1 MEVRGVFRIVVCVAL
16 CCCDPVRCFLCVC
29 WCGRGGGMCRAQ
41 WVWRVPLRLQVL
53 WLLCVVYFL
62 VSICVAGIV
71 VVRAVVFDVGMRA

>member
-1 MEVRGVFRIVVCVAL
+1 
-16 CCCDPVRCFLCVC
+16 
-29 WCGRGGGMCRAQ
+29 MCRAQ

-71 VVRAVVFDVGMRA
+71 VVRAVVFGVGMRA